1 MIESI
6 IEENMQEFKTGTNEV
21 SAYIS
26 RLSTDQ
32 NLTDH
37 EKAHREILISGI
49 ALIRKMENDP
59 SRSPIGGILQGDLP
73 SNQKSSSAID

>member
-6 IEENMQEFKTGTNEV
+6 IEDNMGEFKAGTNEV
-21 SAYIS
+21 SAYIN
-26 RLSTDQ
+26 RLSTNQ

-49 ALIRKMENDP
+49 ALIRKMEIDP
-59 SRSPIGGILQGDLP
+59 SRSPIGSILQGDLP
-73 SNQKSSSAID
+73 NNQKPSSAID